1 MFPLKHLKAK
11 YHETLRDSLYFHL
24 LTTDKPFPP
33 TILPMKAVLCTEY
46 GTPDLL
52 TLKQVADP
60 IPNENE
66 VLIKV
71 AACGVNFPDL
81 LLIQRLYQFQPPL
94 PFSPGGEVAG
104 TIVSVGKAVQHFKTG
119 DRVLAITGW
128 GGFAELVTAD
138 QNQVIPL
145 PPEMDFSL
153 AAASA
158 YQYGTSLYAL
168 KNLAQ
173 LQPGE
178 TLLVLGAGS
187 GVGLAAVE
195 LGSQMGAVVIAAA
208 STEVKLA
215 ACKQKGAQHTLL
227 TNEPLKPTQL
237 AAAIPGGKA
246 DVVFDPVGGQLAGA
260 ALRVLQWKGRYL
272 VVGFAA
278 GEIPSLPLN
287 LPLLKGFSVHGV
299 FWGSFLQQEPAAHRQ
314 NMQQI
319 FEWLM
324 QKRIQP
330 LIHGSFALEDAPM
343 ALKVLQKRQV
353 IGKALIDLRLES
365 SPLATGEKESSLPS
379 NKPSPNQTSVNVGQL
394 KDLQHLIGKQL
405 GPGEWFTITAP
416 MIQEFAKLT
425 GDEQWIHVDLER
437 AAKELPGGRI
447 IAHGFFTLSLI
458 VRQLYQLIDAS
469 SVNKMLNYGTNK
481 VRFITPVEA
490 GKRVRLHATITHTE
504 PGKQGGTLLFIQCS
518 MEIEHAEKPA
528 CAAELVS
535 LIFA

>member
-1 MFPLKHLKAK
+1 
-11 YHETLRDSLYFHL
+11 LYFHL
-24 LTTDKPFPP
+24 PASEKSFPP
-33 TILPMKAVLCTEY
+33 TILPMRAVLCSEY
-46 GTPDLL
+46 GKPDLL
-52 TLKQVADP
+52 SLKQIADP
-60 IPNENE
+60 IPTENE

-71 AACGVNFPDL
+71 ATCGVNFPDL
-81 LLIQRLYQFQPPL
+81 LLIQQLYQFQPPL
-94 PFSPGGEVAG
+94 PFSPGGEAAG

-119 DRVLAITGW
+119 DRVLAISGW

-138 QNQVIPL
+138 QNQVIHL
-145 PPEMDFSL
+145 PPEIDFSL

-208 STEVKLA
+208 STEAKLT
-215 ACKQKGAQHTLL
+215 ACKQKGAQYTLL
-227 TNEPLKPTQL
+227 TNEPLKPTQIS
-237 AAAIPGGKA
+237 AVIPGGKA
-246 DVVFDPVGGQLAGA
+246 AVVFDPVGGQLAGA

-299 FWGSFLQQEPAAHRQ
+299 FWGSFIQQEPTAHRE

-319 FEWLM
+319 FDWLI
-324 QKRIQP
+324 QKKIEP
-330 LIHGSFALEDAPM
+330 LIHGTYALEHA
-343 ALKVLQKRQV
+343 ALALEHLQKRQV
-353 IGKALIDLRLES
+353 IGKALIDIC
-365 SPLATGEKESSLPS
+365 LAAPHVAPTKKEASLSTNPPSLDQPVGTTGH
-379 NKPSPNQTSVNVGQL
+379 L
-394 KDLQHLIGKQL
+394 KDLQQLIGKQL
-405 GPGEWFTITAP
+405 GPGEWLTITAP

-425 GDEQWIHVDLER
+425 GDDQWIHVDTER

-458 VRQLYQLIDAS
+458 IQQLYQLIDSS
-469 SVNKMLNYGTNK
+469 SVKKMLNYGTNK

-490 GKRVRLHATITHTE
+490 GKRVRLHATIAHTE

-518 MEIEHAEKPA
+518 MEVEHAEKPA

-535 LIFA
+535 LIFT

>member
-1 MFPLKHLKAK
+1 
-11 YHETLRDSLYFHL
+11 
-24 LTTDKPFPP
+24 
-33 TILPMKAVLCTEY
+33 MKAIICKEY

-52 TLKQVADP
+52 TLEQVADP
-60 IPNENE
+60 IPAENE
-66 VLIKV
+66 VLIRV
-71 AACGVNFPDL
+71 ASCGVNFPDL

-104 TIVSVGKAVQHFKTG
+104 TIVSVGNAVRHFKAG

-128 GGFAELVTAD
+128 GGFAELVTVN
-138 QNQVIPL
+138 QNQVLLL
-145 PPEMDFSL
+145 PTEIDFSI

-158 YQYGTSLYAL
+158 YSYGTSLYAL

-173 LQPGE
+173 IEPGE

-195 LGSQMGAVVIAAA
+195 LGIQMGAVVIAAA
-208 STEVKLA
+208 STEIKLT

-227 TNEPLKPTQL
+227 TNEPLKPSQL

-246 DVVFDPVGGQLAGA
+246 AVVFDPVGGQLAGA
-260 ALRVLQWKGRYL
+260 AWRVLQWKGRYL

-299 FWGSFLQQEPAAHRQ
+299 FWGSFLQEEPAAHRQ
-314 NMQQI
+314 NMQLI
-319 FEWLM
+319 FEWLIH
-324 QKRIQP
+324 KKIQP
-330 LIHGSFALEDAPM
+330 LIHESYALENAPL
-343 ALKVLQKRQV
+343 ALKDLQKRKV
-353 IGKALIDLRLES
+353 IGKALIDMRLES
-365 SPLATGEKESSLPS
+365 SGITRTEKEVSLCSKPPS
-379 NKPSPNQTSVNVGQL
+379 LNPTLEKIGQL
-394 KDLQHLIGKQL
+394 NDLPQLIGKQL
-405 GPGEWFTITAP
+405 GPGDWFTITAP

-425 GDEQWIHVDLER
+425 GDEQWIHVDIER

-458 VRQLYQLIDAS
+458 IRQLYHLIDAS
-469 SVNKMLNYGTNK
+469 SVKKMLNYGTNK

-490 GKRVRLHATITHTE
+490 GKRVRLHANITHTE